1 MTRWTPRTLGIGAAA
16 GACVIDLL
24 HKFWM
29 LQIFD
34 IQSRQP
40 VHVAPFLDLVL
51 VWNRGIS
58 YSLLT
63 FDSKWGRFLLLG
75 FILAASI
82 FIIYLMWTAANRW
95 LGLGFGLIAGGA
107 LGNLIDRLINGAVAD
122 IFYFFLETERWGRL
136 SWYVFNLADVAIVA
150 GVALL
155 LYEAFF
161 VEKVKDQHE

>member
-1 MTRWTPRTLGIGAAA
+1 MTSWAPRTLGIVAAI
-16 GACVIDLL
+16 GACAVDLL

-63 FDSKWGRFLLLG
+63 FDNQWGRYLLIA
-75 FILAASI
+75 FIMAASA
-82 FIIYLMWTAANRW
+82 FIIYLMWTATNRW

-107 LGNLIDRLINGAVAD
+107 LANLVDRLINGAVAD
-122 IFYFFLETERWGRL
+122 IFYFFLETESWGRI

-161 VEKVKDQHE
+161 VKKVAEKSK